1 MTDSNEDFMNGA
13 QWALKQVSELI
24 QHLEAGIDV
33 AGAETFVRLVENA

>member
-1 MTDSNEDFMNGA
+1 MTDNEDFMRGA

-33 AGAETFVRLVENA
+33 AGPETFVRLVENG

>member
-1 MTDSNEDFMNGA
+1 MTDSNEDFMKGA

-33 AGAETFVRLVENA
+33 AGPETLIRLVEG